1 MYYRFFGSKLFLEE
15 VLIIFL
21 AKDTLK
27 QNCKAQISKNDK
39 RTAILPAAKL
49 GVAELGVEAG
59 AVPGVLSLIFSLSPV
74 GVAAGVESGFEGGGF
89 GGRLSLDSESESSV
103 EASSGHSLNSILFC
117 LSQSRSSVDKRC
129 AFNKHTVK
137 VCVSCF

>member
-1 MYYRFFGSKLFLEE
+1 MNY
-15 VLIIFL
+15 L
-21 AKDTLK
+21 AKDTLI
-27 QNCKAQISKNDK
+27 QNCKISKNDK
-39 RTAILPAAKL
+39 CTVFLPAAKL

-103 EASSGHSLNSILFC
+103 EASSGHSLNSIL
-117 LSQSRSSVDKRC
+117 
-129 AFNKHTVK
+129 
-137 VCVSCF
+137 

>member
-1 MYYRFFGSKLFLEE
+1 MEE

-21 AKDTLK
+21 AKDTLI
-27 QNCKAQISKNDK
+27 QNCKAQLSKNDK

-74 GVAAGVESGFEGGGF
+74 GVAAGVGSGFEGGGF

-103 EASSGHSLNSILFC
+103 EA
-117 LSQSRSSVDKRC
+117 R
-129 AFNKHTVK
+129 
-137 VCVSCF
+137 